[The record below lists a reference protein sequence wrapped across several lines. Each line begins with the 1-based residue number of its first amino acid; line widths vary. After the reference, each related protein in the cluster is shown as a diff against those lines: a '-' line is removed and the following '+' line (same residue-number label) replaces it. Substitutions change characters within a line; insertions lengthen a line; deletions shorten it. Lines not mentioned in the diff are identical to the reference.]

1 MTAEEKLEKFIERLR
16 KLSDYE
22 VRIGEELRLLF
33 SSVHGYHAFT
43 VLEVRRDRNAVESVK
58 FADHSVLNPDKE
70 KLRKAFSELEK
81 EKNTKR
87 VVVVTLPELVKKLA
101 EIEDE
106 SS

>member
-22 VRIGEELRLLF
+22 VRIGEEVRLLF

-43 VLEVRRDRNAVESVK
+43 VVEVRKDRSILELIR

-70 KLRKAFSELEK
+70 KLRKVFSELEK

-87 VVVVTLPELVKKLA
+87 VVVVTLTELVKKLA
-101 EIEDE
+101 ELT
-106 SS
+106 

>member
-22 VRIGEELRLLF
+22 VRIGEEEVRLLF

-43 VLEVRRDRNAVESVK
+43 VVEVRKDRSILELIR

-87 VVVVTLPELVKKLA
+87 VAVVTLTELVKKLA
-101 EIEDE
+101 ELT
-106 SS
+106 